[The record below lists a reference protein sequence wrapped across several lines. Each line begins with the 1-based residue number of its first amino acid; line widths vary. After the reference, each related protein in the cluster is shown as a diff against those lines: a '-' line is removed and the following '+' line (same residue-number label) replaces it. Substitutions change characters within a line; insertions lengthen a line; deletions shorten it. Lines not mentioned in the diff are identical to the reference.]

1 MPRKPSPKPKQK
13 AKPRTKAASEGIAP
27 TVTVNEEPAKQFHG
41 NTTVYTRELA
51 DEICER
57 IACGETL
64 RQVCRLKGIGDS
76 TVRRW
81 VLNDIDGF
89 SARYAQARELCLESW
104 ADEVVE
110 ISENAS
116 NDWMVREGKA
126 GEDLGWTANGD
137 HISRSRLRVDSR
149 KWLLSKL
156 KPERY
161 GDSLKLAGDK
171 ENPIHLQHNVID
183 RPEKETREEW
193 IARRS
198 RELGGLPTL
207 GAAARTAD

>member
-1 MPRKPSPKPKQK
+1 MPRKTSAPKPK
-13 AKPRTKAASEGIAP
+13 TKKSSEGIAP
-27 TVTVNEEPAKQFHG
+27 TAKVSGEPVKPFHG

-57 IACGETL
+57 IANGETL
-64 RQVCRLKGIGDS
+64 RQVCRLKDIPAS

-81 VLNDIDGF
+81 VLNDLDGF
-89 SARYAQARELCLESW
+89 SARYTHARELCIESW

-110 ISENAS
+110 IGDNAS
-116 NDWMVREGKA
+116 NDWMAREGKD

-156 KPERY
+156 RPDKY
-161 GDSLKLAGDK
+161 GDKVQVGGDPD
-171 ENPIHLQHNVID
+171 NPLRHSIIERLIVD
-183 RPEKETREEW
+183 P
-193 IARRS
+193 AVS
-198 RELGGLPTL
+198 
-207 GAAARTAD
+207 